1 MEVTQ
6 PDKQNQFMENVQLYI
21 PLTIRP
27 ILDNLKRQKVFLLK
41 WDTIDGPFHR
51 WCATQPNHTKF
62 TPFGNNENQIACKK
76 NNSLV
81 NCTNRY
87 APHTMF
93 FCFQEE
99 FDSRMKD
106 ILSQHNIND
115 LDNED
120 IRYIKNMLLGYNNT
134 NEQSASIIECNYT
147 DLLRPCE
154 NKTILNDTCSTP
166 PEQFTPKLT
175 NIIANNEGYPF
186 TAKGYTYNILG
197 NDDKYGVTE
206 VILPQ
211 GEQIRISSTKS
222 MTEEDYFQ
230 KLIHSITNSSE
241 EDN

>member
-1 MEVTQ
+1 MS
-6 PDKQNQFMENVQLYI
+6 
-21 PLTIRP
+21 
-27 ILDNLKRQKVFLLK
+27 LD
-41 WDTIDGPFHR
+41 
-51 WCATQPNHTKF
+51 
-62 TPFGNNENQIACKK
+62 
-76 NNSLV
+76 
-81 NCTNRY
+81 
-87 APHTMF
+87 
-93 FCFQEE
+93 
-99 FDSRMKD
+99 
-106 ILSQHNIND
+106 LS
-115 LDNED
+115 
-120 IRYIKNMLLGYNNT
+120 YYF
-134 NEQSASIIECNYT
+134 
-147 DLLRPCE
+147 E